1 MKFPSMTCTS
11 STVDARKGGFAAS
24 VCWVFTI
31 SVTSAMLSL
40 PRLNVGFLQGYQV
53 SRSSRLRRFSEQIT
67 YLDRQVSACMSI
79 H

>member
-31 SVTSAMLSL
+31 SVTSDAVPSALERWL
-40 PRLNVGFLQGYQV
+40 
-53 SRSSRLRRFSEQIT
+53 SSRLSSFSIFKVEKI
-67 YLDRQVSACMSI
+67 L
-79 H
+79 